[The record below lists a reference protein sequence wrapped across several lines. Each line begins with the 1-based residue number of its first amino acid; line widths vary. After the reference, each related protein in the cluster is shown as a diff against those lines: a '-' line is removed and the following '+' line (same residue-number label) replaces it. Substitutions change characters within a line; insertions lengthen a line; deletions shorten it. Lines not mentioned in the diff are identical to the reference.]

1 MAMKNPPHPGRTI
14 REDCIEAS
22 GLSVTDAAD
31 KLGVIRQTLSNL
43 VNEKSGISAEMA
55 LRLEK
60 YGWSSADHWMRLQ
73 MNYDLAQ
80 VRARSDEINVQ
91 PPEGP

>member
-14 REDCIEAS
+14 REDCIKAS

-43 VNEKSGISAEMA
+43 VNEKSAISPEMA

-60 YGWSSADHWMRLQ
+60 FGWAKADHWLRLQ

-80 VRARSDEINVQ
+80 VRARADEIHVQ
-91 PPEGP
+91 SPEP